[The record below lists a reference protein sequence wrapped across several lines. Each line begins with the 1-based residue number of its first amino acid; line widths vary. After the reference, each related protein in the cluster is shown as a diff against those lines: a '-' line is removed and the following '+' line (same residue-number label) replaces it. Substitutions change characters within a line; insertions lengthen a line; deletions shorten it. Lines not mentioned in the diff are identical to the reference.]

1 MMYGYGTGWW
11 WMALM
16 PVLWLVL
23 IAVIVWA
30 IVRLTQRSGREHPTT
45 HQESPAEILDRRFA
59 RGEIDEDGYVS
70 ARDRLAGRRSE
81 AP

>member
-1 MMYGYGTGWW
+1 MYGYGTGWW

-16 PVLWLVL
+16 PVLWLAL

-30 IVRLTQRSGREHPTT
+30 IVRLTQRPGREHSTT
-45 HQESPAEILDRRFA
+45 HVESPEEILDRRFA

-70 ARDRLAGRRSE
+70 ARDRLAGHRSE
-81 AP
+81 AQ